1 MTDLDAPFAPDWVSP
16 PGDTIADVLEERG
29 WTQAELARR
38 LGYTEKHVSQLI
50 NGKAAITEDTASRL
64 ERVLGSTAGFWLRKE
79 TKYRERLERQQFAQ
93 RCAGWV
99 GWLERLPIK
108 ELMAQGVVAK
118 ARLVEKNKPALAEAC
133 LRFFGV
139 ASPEEW
145 EGIYVADLKAQ
156 YRRSRAEQSDLAAI
170 ATWLRLGE
178 KQAEG
183 WDAAKYDRARFKK
196 ALGQIR
202 HLTTQPPQVFEPQM
216 KRLLRD
222 AGVTLALVSAIPRAH
237 VSGVARWLSPSRPLI
252 QLSLYGKTNDRFWFT
267 FFHEAAHILLHG
279 TSAQDRKAVFLDDPD
294 GGTSTDDCEHEAN
307 QWAAD
312 FLIPPQYRQRLAK
325 LGSHAAAIRAFAG
338 ELSIHPGIVVGR
350 LQHEGIV
357 PYASPLNTM
366 KVSFRWADPKPDAK
380 GEADGDN

>member
-1 MTDLDAPFAPDWVSP
+1 MTELDAPFAPDWVSP

-50 NGKAAITEDTASRL
+50 NGKATITEDTASRL

-79 TKYRERLERQQFAQ
+79 ATYRERLERQQFAQ

-99 GWLERLPIK
+99 DWLERLPIK
-108 ELMAQGVVAK
+108 ELMTQGAVAK
-118 ARLVEKNKPALAEAC
+118 ARLTEKNKPALVEAF

-145 EGIYVADLKAQ
+145 ESVYVADLKAQ

-183 WDAAKYDRARFKK
+183 WDAPRFDRARFEK
-196 ALGQIR
+196 ALTQIR
-202 HLTTQPPQVFEPQM
+202 QLTTQPPQVFEPQM
-216 KRLLRD
+216 KQLLRD
-222 AGVTLALVSAIPRAH
+222 AGVTLALVPAIPRAH

-267 FFHEAAHILLHG
+267 FFHEAAHVLLHG

-294 GGTSTDDCEHEAN
+294 GGTSTDACEHEAN

-325 LGSHAAAIRAFAG
+325 LGSHAAAIHAFAD

-350 LQHEGIV
+350 LQHEQIV
-357 PYASPLNTM
+357 SYASPLNAL

-380 GEADGDN
+380 GEPDECD

>member
-79 TKYRERLERQQFAQ
+79 ATYRERLERQQFAQ

-99 GWLERLPIK
+99 DWLDRLPIK
-108 ELMAQGVVAK
+108 ELMAQGAVTK
-118 ARLVEKNKPALAEAC
+118 ARLAEKNKPALVEAC

-145 EGIYVADLKAQ
+145 QAIYVKELKAQ
-156 YRRSRAEQSDLAAI
+156 YRRSRTEQSDLAAI
-170 ATWLRLGE
+170 AAWLRLGE

-183 WDAAKYDRARFKK
+183 WEAPKFDLARFEK
-196 ALGQIR
+196 ALGEIR
-202 HLTTQPPQVFEPQM
+202 HLTTQPPEVFEPQM

-222 AGVTLALVSAIPRAH
+222 AGVTLALVPAIPRTH
-237 VSGVARWLSPSRPLI
+237 VSGVARWLTPSRPLI

-279 TSAQDRKAVFLDDPD
+279 TSAQGRKAVFLDDPD
-294 GGTSTDDCEHEAN
+294 GGTSTDACEHEAN

-325 LGSHAAAIRAFAG
+325 LGSHVAAIRAFAS

-357 PYASPLNTM
+357 PYASPLNAL
-366 KVSFRWADPKPDAK
+366 KVSFRWAAPKPDAK
-380 GEADGDN
+380 GQPHERD

>member
-1 MTDLDAPFAPDWVSP
+1 MTDLDAPFAPDWLAP

-79 TKYRERLERQQFAQ
+79 ATYRERLERQQFAQ

-99 GWLERLPIK
+99 DWLDRLPIK
-108 ELMAQGVVAK
+108 ELMAQGIVSK
-118 ARLVEKNKPALAEAC
+118 ARLVEKNKPVLVEAC

-139 ASPEEW
+139 ASPDEW
-145 EGIYVADLKAQ
+145 EGVYVADLKAQ

-183 WDAAKYDRARFKK
+183 WDAPKFDRARFVE
-196 ALGQIR
+196 ALREIR
-202 HLTTQPPQVFEPQM
+202 LLTTQPPQVFEPQM

-222 AGVTLALVSAIPRAH
+222 AGVTLALVPAIPRAH

-252 QLSLYGKTNDRFWFT
+252 QMSLYGKTNDRFWFT

-279 TSAQDRKAVFLDDPD
+279 TSAQERKVVFLDDPD
-294 GGTSTDDCEHEAN
+294 GGESENTLENEAN
-307 QWAAD
+307 RWAAD
-312 FLIPPQYRQRLAK
+312 FLIPPADARELPLLKAK
-325 LGSHAAAIRAFAG
+325 TSVLVFANR
-338 ELSIHPGIVVGR
+338 LSIHPGIVVGR

-357 PYASPLNTM
+357 PYASPLNAL
-366 KVSFRWADPKPDAK
+366 KASFRWAAPQPNAK
-380 GEADGDN
+380 GKPHERD